1 MLPGTPCCWNIRF
14 IWLTLKST
22 ALGDLRLI
30 LSAIQMHEVSI
41 NGKTSTGK
49 RFVHLL
55 LKVCRI
61 SKPIAN
67 SEPAWP
73 KGFIRLIW
81 LFLIGLGLRA
91 ASALPIITTWPV
103 DSHSWSSL
111 SISSL
116 VAFLSASSRH
126 HEAAPRHSNCASRN
140 PSFTCTESLTSHQN
154 LLNVSRATTGC
165 VQCACPSRKS
175 SLLLNMRS
183 YLERLGVEVLAWT
196 TERRP
201 GRRSSRG
208 RRNGKRPRSCL
219 SALRTCC
226 VLSSCQAGR
235 RFFALDA
242 SLARRQGLT
251 DTVKCFVPRREDED
265 LVTRL
270 PLVSLCC
277 SAFLLI
283 VEPRSRAALSPDR
296 RRASV

>member
-41 NGKTSTGK
+41 NGKTWTGK

-55 LKVCRI
+55 LKGCRI

-103 DSHSWSSL
+103 DSDSWSFL

-140 PSFTCTESLTSHQN
+140 PRSLAPN
-154 LLNVSRATTGC
+154 LWILIKISQATTGC
-165 VQCACPSRKS
+165 VQCVCPSRKS
-175 SLLLNMRS
+175 SLLLNMCS
-183 YLERLGVEVLAWT
+183 YLERIGVEVLAWT

-226 VLSSCQAGR
+226 VLSSCQTGR